1 MTSVL
6 PFPGIARPYTTVKT
20 FVDTN
25 ILVYA
30 YDRGAGEKHVAAQR
44 AIEQLWKDGNGL
56 ISTQVLQEFYINIRR
71 KAQRPISIS
80 AARNLI
86 ADYLAWDPVVNNGTS
101 ILEAMDVERRYKLSF
116 WDSLIVVAAQQSGA
130 EILLSEDFNQGQKYG
145 SVQVQSPFESNL

>member
-1 MTSVL
+1 M
-6 PFPGIARPYTTVKT
+6 TVKT

-44 AIEQLWKDGNGL
+44 AIEQLWENGNGL
-56 ISTQVLQEFYINIRR
+56 ISTQVLQEFYVNIRR

-130 EILLSEDFNQGQKYG
+130 EILLSEDFNQGQKYD
-145 SVQVQSPFESNL
+145 SVQVRSPFESGL